1 MRTRAGSGCGAW
13 CGSPSERDLEAA
25 QDRRLGGAVPAVG
38 AAALEEGLVEVEA
51 HLDERVHV
59 PVDPERPRARAL
71 RRLRAAREARVEDL
85 VVDAQLVVA
94 GGHLPGA
101 PAALGAAERLQRRD
115 TAVRRGFARDHVA
128 RRDLPRL
135 DVGLDLGVAEAELR
149 RGA

>member
-1 MRTRAGSGCGAW
+1 
-13 CGSPSERDLEAA
+13 
-25 QDRRLGGAVPAVG
+25 
-38 AAALEEGLVEVEA
+38 
-51 HLDERVHV
+51 
-59 PVDPERPRARAL
+59 AR

-149 RGA
+149 RGADVLEHRAERAPVPVRLRREAHAVAVLEDVVGVAEEGGAAGRAI